1 MDAGGMVSDAEVIS
15 GRAKPLGMY
24 PHYRRAGDLIFV
36 SGTSSRRAD
45 NTFVGAESDGS
56 GGIVF
61 DIREQTRAVIRN
73 IAGILDAAG
82 AGLSDLVELSTFLV
96 DMDDFEGYNE
106 AYSEFFDESG
116 PARTTVAV
124 HQLPEPHII
133 IEIRAT
139 AYWPVENQ
147 E

>member
-1 MDAGGMVSDAEVIS
+1 MEDTEVIP
-15 GRAKPLGMY
+15 GRARPLGMY
-24 PHYRRAGDLIFV
+24 PHYKRAGDLIFV

-45 NTFVGAESDGS
+45 DTFVGAEPDGS

-61 DIREQTRAVIRN
+61 DIREQTRAVINN
-73 IAGILDAAG
+73 IAAILDAAG
-82 AGLSDLVELSTFLV
+82 SSLSDLVELSTCLV
-96 DMDDFEGYNE
+96 DMDDFDGYNE
-106 AYSEFFDESG
+106 AYGEFFDESG

-139 AYWPVENQ
+139 AYRPANG
-147 E
+147 